1 MAPFISEIPITLTTI
16 ETRNL
21 PLLSALQNPPRVRA
35 LVEKPIIGRHPNY
48 NLVHLRV
55 YFGKLVSTFSSPR
68 SILLASPSLLPP
80 PPSAHPLPSVIH
92 PPLANPNQ
100 LSKLARPQAVGSSL
114 KFPANVKP
122 RLLIPGARY
131 DPG

>member
-35 LVEKPIIGRHPNY
+35 LVEKPIIRRHPNY

-68 SILLASPSLLPP
+68 SILLASPSPP
-80 PPSAHPLPSVIH
+80 ARILFPALSIH
-92 PPLANPNQ
+92 PWQILTKH

>member
-35 LVEKPIIGRHPNY
+35 LVEKPIIRRHPNY

-55 YFGKLVSTFSSPR
+55 YFGKLHLLLSS
-68 SILLASPSLLPP
+68 IDPSRFLLPP
-80 PPSAHPLPSVIH
+80 LPQRASSSQRYPST
-92 PPLANPNQ
+92 
-100 LSKLARPQAVGSSL
+100 
-114 KFPANVKP
+114 
-122 RLLIPGARY
+122 PGKS
-131 DPG
+131 

>member
-1 MAPFISEIPITLTTI
+1 MAPFISEIPIILTTI

-21 PLLSALQNPPRVRA
+21 PLLSALQNPSRVRA

-68 SILLASPSLLPP
+68 SILLASSFPLS
-80 PPSAHPLPSVIH
+80 PSAHPLPSVIH
-92 PPLANPNQ
+92 PPLANPKQ

>member
-55 YFGKLVSTFSSPR
+55 YFGKLSSTFSSPR
-68 SILLASPSLLPP
+68 SILLASSFPLS
-80 PPSAHPLPSVIH
+80 PSAHPLPSVIH